1 MTYLQNCWYV
11 AAWASE
17 LEGKPLG
24 RRLLDAPVVLYRTA
38 SGEAVALEGRC
49 PHRFAPL
56 HMGKVVG
63 SDLECPYH
71 GLRFAPDGACTLN
84 PQNAATPPKGVAVK
98 TYPLV
103 ERHTALW
110 IWMGE
115 AERADPALIPDF
127 SFLTDDRLAHIG
139 GYLHTKANYE
149 LLTDNILDLSHV
161 DFLHATSLGCEAT
174 ARAETTV
181 RQEGDTIYCDR
192 WMPDDRQG
200 PLLHHLFEREGKVDA
215 WVDVRWQPPAL
226 MTLTFGMAD
235 VGAGRSGG
243 VETQNAHF
251 MTPET
256 RSTTHYFWA
265 GAHPFKVGDAAFTAQ
280 LQAGVEA
287 AFVNEDKPIVEA
299 QQAMLGE
306 ADFWASK
313 PRLLAGDAA
322 GQLAHRQL
330 TRLIEREQ
338 AGAA

>member
-1 MTYLQNCWYV
+1 MTYLKNCWYV

-17 LEGKPLG
+17 LDEKPLG
-24 RRLLDAPVVLYRTA
+24 RRLLDEPIVLYRTE
-38 SGEAVALEGRC
+38 SRQAVALEDRC

-71 GLRFAPDGACTLN
+71 GLRFAPHGACILN
-84 PQNAATPPKGVAVK
+84 PQNAANPPRGVSVK

-103 ERHTALW
+103 ERHAAIW

-115 AERADPALIPDF
+115 AERADAAQIPDF
-127 SFLTDDRLAHIG
+127 SFLTDDTLAHIS

-161 DFLHATSLGCEAT
+161 DFLHAGSLGCEAT
-174 ARAETTV
+174 ARAETTT
-181 RQEGDTIYCDR
+181 RQEGDTVYCDR

-200 PLLHHLFEREGKVDA
+200 PLLHALFEREGKVDA
-215 WVDVRWQPPAL
+215 WVDVSWRPPAL

-235 VGAGRSGG
+235 VGAGRDGG
-243 VETQNAHF
+243 AETQNVHF

-256 RSTTHYFWA
+256 RTTTHYFWA
-265 GAHPFKVGDAAFTAQ
+265 GAHPFKVGDAAFNAR
-280 LQAGVEA
+280 LQAGVEG
-287 AFVNEDKPIVEA
+287 AFVTEDKPIVEA
-299 QQAMLGE
+299 QQAMLGQAE
-306 ADFWASK
+306 FWASK

-322 GQLAHRQL
+322 GQLAHRHL
-330 TRLIEREQ
+330 VRLIELEQ
-338 AGAA
+338 TAAA